1 MNDKITSR
9 NKYTHAIEL
18 SVITSENISYLVE

>member
-9 NKYTHAIEL
+9 HKYTHAIEL